1 MLRRFFIRLSLL
13 LSHYWFFCG
22 VDTSDGVEMTFETE
36 NGNQTYHYEFVT
48 LEQVTR
54 YANDANNE
62 TWVHYDIDL
71 DNSVGIFTLRGC
83 IDNKEYQ
90 DTLDSFFAEVFEND
104 LENVVLDL
112 RGNGGGNSRVA
123 NKFLQY
129 LDVKTYHS
137 WDSAI
142 RYGWLLKQNKMLS
155 SKTTSSLRHSAET
168 YMSLL
173 ILSHTAQQWISPC

>member
-1 MLRRFFIRLSLL
+1 MLRQFFYKTVIVAEPLL
-13 LSHYWFFCG
+13 VFCG

-36 NGNQTYHYEFVT
+36 NGKQTYHYEFVT

-62 TWVHYDIDL
+62 NWVQYDIDL

-104 LENVVLDL
+104 LE
-112 RGNGGGNSRVA
+112 
-123 NKFLQY
+123 
-129 LDVKTYHS
+129 T
-137 WDSAI
+137 
-142 RYGWLLKQNKMLS
+142 
-155 SKTTSSLRHSAET
+155 
-168 YMSLL
+168 
-173 ILSHTAQQWISPC
+173 